1 MNYYD
6 SDCFWTHEELGR
18 KVIKQ
23 DSKAQSLL
31 GWFKQLLVYV
41 VDLEDHSFTEVSRPI
56 SNQASDRATTLN
68 SEQNSYRAEL
78 SKQTFSK

>member
-31 GWFKQLLVYV
+31 VWFKQLLIYV
-41 VDLEDHSFTEVSRPI
+41 VDLEDHTFTEVSRPI
-56 SNQASDRATTLN
+56 SNQTGDHATSIN
-68 SEQNSYRAEL
+68 SEQNSYRTKL
-78 SKQTFSK
+78 SK